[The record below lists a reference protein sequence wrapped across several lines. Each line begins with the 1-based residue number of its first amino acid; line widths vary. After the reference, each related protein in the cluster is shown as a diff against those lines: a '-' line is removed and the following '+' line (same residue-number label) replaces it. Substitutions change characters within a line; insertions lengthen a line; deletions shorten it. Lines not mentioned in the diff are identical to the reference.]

1 MNFIKVAIYI
11 ITLFA
16 SIYAYSGV
24 DFEQIMRK
32 NKPIE
37 ARILIL
43 FFSFATSYL
52 VTNFIIDLVQV
63 TTIIKK

>member
-1 MNFIKVAIYI
+1 MNIVKVSLYI

-16 SIYAYSGV
+16 SIFAYSGV

-37 ARILIL
+37 SRIIVL
-43 FFSFATSYL
+43 FLRFATSYL
-52 VTNFIIDLVQV
+52 VTNFITDLISV

>member
-1 MNFIKVAIYI
+1 MSIKAYVYV
-11 ITLFA
+11 ITLML
-16 SIYAYSGV
+16 SIFAYSGV
-24 DFEQIMRK
+24 DFDQIMRK

-37 ARILIL
+37 ARILVL
-43 FFSFATSYL
+43 FLSFATSYL

>member
-1 MNFIKVAIYI
+1 MNYIKVIIYA
-11 ITLFA
+11 ITLLA
-16 SIYAYSGV
+16 SIFAYSGV

-43 FFSFATSYL
+43 FLSFATSYL
-52 VTNFIIDLVQV
+52 VTNFITDFIAVSS
-63 TTIIKK
+63 IIKK

>member
-1 MNFIKVAIYI
+1 MNIVKVALYI

-16 SIYAYSGV
+16 SIFAYSGV

-37 ARILIL
+37 ARILVL
-43 FFSFATSYL
+43 FLSFATSYL
-52 VTNFIIDLVQV
+52 VTNFLVDLLNV
-63 TTIIKK
+63 TSIIKK

>member
-1 MNFIKVAIYI
+1 MNILKVALYI

-16 SIYAYSGV
+16 SIFAYSGV
-24 DFEQIMRK
+24 DFDQIMRK

-37 ARILIL
+37 ARILVL

-52 VTNFIIDLVQV
+52 VTNFIIDLIDI
-63 TTIIKK
+63 TSIIKK

>member
-1 MNFIKVAIYI
+1 MNIVKVSLYI

-16 SIYAYSGV
+16 SIFAYSGV

-37 ARILIL
+37 SRIIVL
-43 FFSFATSYL
+43 FLSFATSYL
-52 VTNFIIDLVQV
+52 VTNFITDLISV

>member
-1 MNFIKVAIYI
+1 MNIVKVSLYI

-16 SIYAYSGV
+16 SIFAYSGV
-24 DFEQIMRK
+24 DFEAIMRK

-37 ARILIL
+37 SRILVL
-43 FFSFATSYL
+43 FLSFATSYL
-52 VTNFIIDLVQV
+52 VTNFITDLINV

>member
-1 MNFIKVAIYI
+1 MNILKVALYI

-16 SIYAYSGV
+16 SIFAYSGV

-37 ARILIL
+37 ARILVL
-43 FFSFATSYL
+43 FLSFATSYL
-52 VTNFIIDLVQV
+52 VTNFIIDLIDI
-63 TTIIKK
+63 TSIIKK

>member
-1 MNFIKVAIYI
+1 MNIIKVALYI

-16 SIYAYSGV
+16 SIFAYSGV
-24 DFEQIMRK
+24 DFESIMRK
-32 NKPIE
+32 NKPVE
-37 ARILIL
+37 ARILVL
-43 FFSFATSYL
+43 FLSFATSYL